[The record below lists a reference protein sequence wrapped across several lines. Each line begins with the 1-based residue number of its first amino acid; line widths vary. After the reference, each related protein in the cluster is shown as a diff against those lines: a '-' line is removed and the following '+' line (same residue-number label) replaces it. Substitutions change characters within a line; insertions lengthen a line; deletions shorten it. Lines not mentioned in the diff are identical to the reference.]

1 MIKLEHVVLASP
13 EQIEFIIEGMRNPL
27 NSWEKSD
34 SYRYWS
40 KTHDK
45 KIEIYEDELKKTN
58 NPDEIHRIKDILYSV
73 CPGFNDHL
81 EEVLKKFREFKP
93 QEHLDQFNK
102 IDFTK
107 QYWECHFPGN
117 YRYISVHKVDN

>member
-1 MIKLEHVVLASP
+1 MYCLA
-13 EQIEFIIEGMRNPL
+13 IIDNDIGSCIDIQTFQN
-27 NSWEKSD
+27 KSD
-34 SYRYWS
+34 LYV
-40 KTHDK
+40 
-45 KIEIYEDELKKTN
+45 E
-58 NPDEIHRIKDILYSV
+58 IKDILYSV

-93 QEHLDQFNK
+93 QEHLDQFKK

-117 YRYISVHKVDN
+117 YRYISVHKVDD